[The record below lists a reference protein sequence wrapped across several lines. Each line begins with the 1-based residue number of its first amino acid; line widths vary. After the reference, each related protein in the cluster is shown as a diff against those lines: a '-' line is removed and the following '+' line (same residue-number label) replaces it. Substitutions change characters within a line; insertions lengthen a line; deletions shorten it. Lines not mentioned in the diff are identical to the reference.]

1 MYNLSGSLAHHNI
14 VSYTVYTVKS
24 AVSPKW
30 QVGFENDRK
39 ITPIFTITFNSKML
53 IKQCIT
59 SLAHTFL
66 GDGLNLQ

>member
-30 QVGFENDRK
+30 QVGFENDMK
-39 ITPIFTITFNSKML
+39 ITPIFTTTFSTKML
-53 IKQCIT
+53 IRQCYT

-66 GDGLNLQ
+66 GDGLNLL